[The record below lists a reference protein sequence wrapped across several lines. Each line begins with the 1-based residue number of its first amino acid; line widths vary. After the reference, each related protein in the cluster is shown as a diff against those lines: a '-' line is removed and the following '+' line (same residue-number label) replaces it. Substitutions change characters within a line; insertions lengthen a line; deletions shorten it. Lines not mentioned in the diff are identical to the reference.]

1 MPLSPLLGPQ
11 EVADILNVKLSQVY
25 TLMRSG
31 QLRAL
36 KIGHRGVWRV
46 GEKDLAEYIE
56 TLRDDAGKRKVEDL
70 AAEDF
75 AETD

>member
-1 MPLSPLLGPQ
+1 MSLSPLLDPQ
-11 EVADILNVKLSQVY
+11 QVAGILNVKVSQVY

-46 GEKDLAEYIE
+46 DEKDLDEYIE
-56 TLRDDAGKRKVEDL
+56 GLRDDAHKRNADDL

-75 AETD
+75 SETD

>member
-1 MPLSPLLGPQ
+1 MSQSLMTPAD
-11 EVADILNVKLSQVY
+11 VAAILNVKESQVY

-46 GEKDLAEYIE
+46 HQADLDEYIDG
-56 TLRDDAGKRKVEDL
+56 LRQDARHRRPEDMEVEEFGEVD
-70 AAEDF
+70 
-75 AETD
+75 

>member
-1 MPLSPLLGPQ
+1 MSQSLMTPA
-11 EVADILNVKLSQVY
+11 EVASLLNVKESQVY

-46 GEKDLAEYIE
+46 HQDDLDEYIHR
-56 TLRDDAGKRKVEDL
+56 LREEAKTRR
-70 AAEDF
+70 AEDMAD
-75 AETD
+75 AEFEEAD